1 MSEKKS
7 AVYAVDTEWN
17 IKSHESDLSN
27 VMTADQ
33 CKFIGTEPECKDFI
47 KKHKLRTKVF
57 ETLGT
62 VSMCWS
68 ETPKGIFD
76 STLAEKLGNE
86 LMGFIEEYAS
96 QSTLSPALSEKTEYP
111 ELRKELSRLVELQ
124 SKNFLTNEADNL
136 IKELQLV
143 LGNPSPALQD
153 VVKEFSEEEIESAK
167 VVRDEI
173 IKGNIDDLKSVYIA
187 GEICMWDSIYN
198 QTKKPIINNNC
209 DRCYGTGEISSG
221 GSFGGTRTV
230 RICQKCN
237 GTGKGN

>member
-1 MSEKKS
+1 MTTYKFKKLE
-7 AVYAVDTEWN
+7 Y
-17 IKSHESDLSN
+17 ILSGTN
-27 VMTADQ
+27 V
-33 CKFIGTEPECKDFI
+33 
-47 KKHKLRTKVF
+47 
-57 ETLGT
+57 
-62 VSMCWS
+62 
-68 ETPKGIFD
+68 
-76 STLAEKLGNE
+76 
-86 LMGFIEEYAS
+86 S
-96 QSTLSPALSEKTEYP
+96 QSERDEIIDLIDECCK
-111 ELRKELSRLVELQ
+111 
-124 SKNFLTNEADNL
+124 EADT
-136 IKELQLV
+136 
-143 LGNPSPALQD
+143 PSPALQD
-153 VVKEFSEEEIESAK
+153 AVKEFSEEEIESAK